1 MSIGEEDRLA
11 LLAKLTEA
19 LGEREARVLMQS
31 VPPVD
36 YHQLATKTDLAT
48 EAGMLRTEM
57 GMLRTEMDMLRIEM
71 RAEFTAVRSEI
82 ELVRAD
88 LTHQMTMHARTTILT
103 QFASMIGLAAT
114 VAAIT

>member
-36 YHQLATKTDLAT
+36 YHQLATKTDVAA
-48 EAGMLRTEM
+48 EAAMLRAEM
-57 GMLRTEMDMLRIEM
+57 RQFRTEVDAEFVRT
-71 RAEFTAVRSEI
+71 RAE
-82 ELVRAD
+82 
-88 LTHQMTMHARTTILT
+88 LTYQMTMHARTTILT
-103 QFASMIGLAAT
+103 QFASMIGLAAA